1 MDKVLALMEDVGRY
15 LTLLKITD
23 FLDVAII
30 FFLVYKLLSL
40 VKSTRAENILKGIG
54 IFLLALLAAA
64 LLPKARGAALLET
77 QLSFDALFEADYY
90 FAPETAFET
99 GLLRLCDLPDLAKLA
114 GRVCAFTPKNP
125 AGGSLAPHTPTP
137 IPAHWEK
144 DALSAAAE
152 WLEDKLC

>member
-1 MDKVLALMEDVGRY
+1 MKKR
-15 LTLLKITD
+15 
-23 FLDVAII
+23 I
-30 FFLVYKLLSL
+30 FTY
-40 VKSTRAENILKGIG
+40 
-54 IFLLALLAAA
+54 LLALLAAA

-114 GRVCAFTPKNP
+114 GRVCAFTPKTP

-137 IPAHWEK
+137 IPARWEK

>member
-1 MDKVLALMEDVGRY
+1 M
-15 LTLLKITD
+15 
-23 FLDVAII
+23 
-30 FFLVYKLLSL
+30 
-40 VKSTRAENILKGIG
+40 
-54 IFLLALLAAA
+54 
-64 LLPKARGAALLET
+64 
-77 QLSFDALFEADYY
+77 
-90 FAPETAFET
+90 
-99 GLLRLCDLPDLAKLA
+99 CDLPDLAKLA

>member
-1 MDKVLALMEDVGRY
+1 MSGPAKWILWVILAL
-15 LTLLKITD
+15 L
-23 FLDVAII
+23 
-30 FFLVYKLLSL
+30 
-40 VKSTRAENILKGIG
+40 
-54 IFLLALLAAA
+54 LLALLAVA

>member
-1 MDKVLALMEDVGRY
+1 MHYLDEQNGYERVVFVGQGPG
-15 LTLLKITD
+15 
-23 FLDVAII
+23 A
-30 FFLVYKLLSL
+30 
-40 VKSTRAENILKGIG
+40 
-54 IFLLALLAAA
+54 LLALLAAA

-125 AGGSLAPHTPTP
+125 AAVAGPTYAHAYSGALGKGRPERGGRVVGG
-137 IPAHWEK
+137 
-144 DALSAAAE
+144 
-152 WLEDKLC
+152 